1 MSDHKHRP
9 PDLWGEPVIVP
20 GSMGAPSYL
29 LRGLGN
35 TRALNS
41 ACHGAGRSIPRG
53 AAARGGDSA
62 LDAFLREFRVVT
74 PLNHRDPAVAA
85 RRDVIEA
92 WRRDLKQEAPWAYK
106 DVGPVVES
114 LRLAEVARPV
124 AELRPILT
132 VKG

>member
-1 MSDHKHRP
+1 
-9 PDLWGEPVIVP
+9 
-20 GSMGAPSYL
+20 MGAPSYL

-35 TRALNS
+35 TRALGS

-53 AAARGGDSA
+53 VASRGNDA
-62 LDAFLREFRVVT
+62 ELDAFLREFRVVT

-85 RRDVIEA
+85 RRDVIQA

-106 DVGPVVES
+106 NVGPVIDS
-114 LRLAEVARPV
+114 LHQAEVAHPV
-124 AELRPILT
+124 AELHPILT